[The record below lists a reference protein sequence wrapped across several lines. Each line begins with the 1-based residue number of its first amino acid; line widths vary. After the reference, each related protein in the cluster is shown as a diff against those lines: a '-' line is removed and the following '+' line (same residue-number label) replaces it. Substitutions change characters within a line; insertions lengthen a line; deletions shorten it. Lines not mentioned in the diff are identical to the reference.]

1 MTCEKDHSGDLPRGP
16 IIALE
21 ESQAGFW
28 RHKCAG
34 CAYEMGKRD
43 AGDTA
48 DCPCQVSS
56 LTLDRGTL
64 CERGLRLVS
73 GDCCRCS
80 GAWRSPASPGPV
92 FFERLSRRP
101 WRFENL
107 MGSETPP
114 KKWVLASSAHSR
126 SRR

>member
-48 DCPCQVSS
+48 DRHP
-56 LTLDRGTL
+56 
-64 CERGLRLVS
+64 
-73 GDCCRCS
+73 S
-80 GAWRSPASPGPV
+80 GA
-92 FFERLSRRP
+92 
-101 WRFENL
+101 
-107 MGSETPP
+107 MGSLSPTT
-114 KKWVLASSAHSR
+114 
-126 SRR
+126 